1 MDDFFG
7 FCVELNLKLIVTG
20 RKADDNNNN
29 KNIDTFSGL
38 VHKQK
43 FRRFRNPNSFT
54 WVETSL
60 HFHLRRMTPVPGMIR
75 NGDNLQFGMDGSFL
89 RLISNSKDNYRIL
102 FIFVIAKIIRI
113 GMGINHEFDKAV
125 KMYTNSL

>member
-1 MDDFFG
+1 
-7 FCVELNLKLIVTG
+7 
-20 RKADDNNNN
+20 
-29 KNIDTFSGL
+29 
-38 VHKQK
+38 
-43 FRRFRNPNSFT
+43 
-54 WVETSL
+54 
-60 HFHLRRMTPVPGMIR
+60 MTPAPGMIR

>member
-1 MDDFFG
+1 MPIP
-7 FCVELNLKLIVTG
+7 K
-20 RKADDNNNN
+20 
-29 KNIDTFSGL
+29 
-38 VHKQK
+38 
-43 FRRFRNPNSFT
+43 SFT

-60 HFHLRRMTPVPGMIR
+60 QFHLRLRTLGPGMIR
-75 NGDNLQFGMDGSFL
+75 NGDILQFGMDGSFL

-113 GMGINHEFDKAV
+113 GMVITQEFDKAV